1 MDTTE
6 WINITPLQWLRYSLN
21 HQGEMP
27 VVEDWK
33 ELYEF
38 AKKQQIRG
46 VCHPLNSNLSIDWDV
61 LSDWMAAVQLI
72 EKTCSRINQSIV
84 DLAHMLNDEGV
95 GYCVLKGQGNAEMYP
110 NPLTRTP
117 GDIDVWLGY
126 DKRKAYSFVKD
137 KYSDVKE
144 SFKHIKIKSFQGTC
158 VDVHY
163 TPLKLYNPFH
173 NRHLHRWID
182 KNRDEQ
188 FQHSIRVTGT
198 EEDVH
203 VPTAKFNAV
212 YQMGHIMIHLLDEGV
227 GIRHLVDYYYL
238 LKRLEGITEEEKASI
253 RDEWKKLGMLK
264 LATAIMWVENKAL
277 GLEDRFLLVTPNE
290 ERGRLL
296 LEDILEGGNFGKSS
310 FRQKYKKKYG
320 YLGKGGIGVWYVL
333 KMSTLYPSEAF
344 FKLLSKINTFVRKY
358 VRKIGNVVSK
368 HKNS

>member
-84 DLAHMLNDEGV
+84 DLAHMLNDESV
-95 GYCVLKGQGNAEMYP
+95 GYCILKGQGNAEMYP
-110 NPLTRTP
+110 EPLTRTP
-117 GDIDVWLGY
+117 GDIDVWIGY
-126 DKRKAYSFVKD
+126 DKNKTYDFIKN

-163 TPLKLYNPFH
+163 TPLKLYNPIH
-173 NRHLHRWID
+173 NRRLQQWI
-182 KNRDEQ
+182 NENQEEQ
-188 FQHSIRVTGT
+188 FCHSIRLTGT
-198 EEDVH
+198 DEDIH
-203 VPTAKFNAV
+203 VPTARFNAV

-227 GIRHLVDYYYL
+227 GLRHLVDYFYL
-238 LKRLEGITEEEKASI
+238 LKRLDGFSEEEKSLI
-253 RDEWKKLGMLK
+253 QEEWKKLGMYK
-264 LATAIMWVENKAL
+264 LATAIMWVEKNAL
-277 GLEDRFLLVTPNE
+277 GLEDRYLLATPHE
-290 ERGRLL
+290 KRGTLL
-296 LEDILEGGNFGKSS
+296 LEDVLEGGNFGKYSS
-310 FRQKYKKKYG
+310 RQKYRKKYG
-320 YLGKGGIGVWYVL
+320 YLAKGIVMGWHVL
-333 KMSTLYPSEAF
+333 QMGTLYPSEVP
-344 FKLLSKINTFVRKY
+344 FKLIGKINTFVSKYARKL
-358 VRKIGNVVSK
+358 RK
-368 HKNS
+368 